1 VRYVRMPIEV
11 ESPEEYGYA
20 NIRYNLAE
28 SSIADRTLTDL
39 GLTIPNLVL
48 AYNEHR
54 GTKALRE
61 LIAAQGKGLQ
71 ADDVLVTNG
80 AAGALFVIATA
91 LLGPQDHLV
100 VVKPNYGLN
109 IETPRAIGCAI
120 TYVDVAFENGFKTDL
135 AKLKAS
141 ITPQTRLI
149 SVTCPHNPSG
159 VMYSAAEL
167 QQLVDIARAHKCY
180 LLVDET
186 YRDLSYDLHLPVA
199 ATLGGHV
206 ISVASL
212 SKAYGAPG
220 TRMGWLVTTDKTLLE
235 TLLAAKEQT
244 CICGSVVDEWIA
256 TQILANRDKIL
267 APVLAEMRRRRQMV
281 ADWIAGEPLL
291 EWTPPDGG
299 VIGFIHMKQEPPG
312 GVAAFYQRLLDVH
325 GTYVAPGHWFELPD
339 TFFRLG
345 FGFPTADALQAGLK
359 GLSAALKG

>member
-1 VRYVRMPIEV
+1 MPIEV

-20 NIRYNLAE
+20 NIRHNLAE
-28 SSIADRTLTDL
+28 SSIADRSLADL
-39 GLTIPNLVL
+39 KLTIPNLVL

-61 LIAAQGKGLQ
+61 AIAAQGKGLS
-71 ADDVLVTNG
+71 ADDVLITNG
-80 AAGALFVIATA
+80 AAGALFIIATA
-91 LLGPQDHLV
+91 LLGPRDHLV

-109 IETPRAIGCAI
+109 IETPRAIGGPI
-120 TYVDVAFENGFKTDL
+120 TYLDVTFENGFKTDFDKL
-135 AKLKAS
+135 AAA

-159 VMYSAAEL
+159 AMYSAAEL
-167 QQLVDIARAHKCY
+167 QQLVDLARKHKCY

-186 YRDLSYDLHLPVA
+186 YRDLSYELLLPVA
-199 ATLGGHV
+199 ATLGSHV

-220 TRMGWLVTTDKTLLE
+220 TRMGWLVTTDKTLQE

-256 TQILANRDKIL
+256 TQIMQNRDAL
-267 APVLAEMRRRRQMV
+267 LNPVLAEMRRRRALV
-281 ADWIAGEPLL
+281 ADWITGEPLL
-291 EWTPPDGG
+291 EWIPPSGG
-299 VIGFIHMKQEPPG
+299 VIGLIHMKSAPPG
-312 GVAAFYQRLLDVH
+312 GVDAFYKRLLDVH

-345 FGFPTADALQAGLK
+345 FGFPTAEGLEAGLK